1 MGSTLKY
8 NFQSVGDPE
17 EILQQIA
24 ARRSSQEAGGQPIGI
39 KTPMRFSENFGDL
52 LEMHTD
58 RFASIRDNLRN
69 LILTNYGERLGH
81 YDFGG
86 NLITVVNELGSEDGD
101 IKAMALISRTVTKY
115 MPFISL
121 AGFET
126 MNEPVNGNPVTVI
139 RLTYTVPAL
148 DPQGVKTQG
157 LEIVLNFDG

>member
-1 MGSTLKY
+1 MSSKLKY
-8 NFQSVGDPE
+8 SFQSVGDPE
-17 EILQQIA
+17 EVLRQIEE
-24 ARRSSQEAGGQPIGI
+24 RRNRQEAGGVPIGI

-58 RFASIRDNLRN
+58 QFAAIRDNLRN
-69 LILTNYGERLGH
+69 LLLTNYGERLGH

-86 NLITVVNELGSEDGD
+86 NLITVVNELGSDDGD
-101 IKAMALISRTVTKY
+101 SRAMALISLAVRKY

-121 AGFET
+121 QGFES
-126 MNEPVNGNPVTVI
+126 NSEPFEGNPITTI

-148 DPQGVKTQG
+148 DPNGSKPQG

>member
-24 ARRSSQEAGGQPIGI
+24 ARKASQEIGGQPIGI

-69 LILTNYGERLGH
+69 LLLTNYGERLGH

-101 IKAMALISRTVTKY
+101 LRAMALISRAVNKY

-121 AGFET
+121 SGFET
-126 MNEPVNGNPVTVI
+126 RNEPSQGNPVTVI
-139 RLTYTVPAL
+139 RLTYTVPPL
-148 DPQGVKTQG
+148 DPTGTKVQG
-157 LEIVLNFDG
+157 LEIILNFDG